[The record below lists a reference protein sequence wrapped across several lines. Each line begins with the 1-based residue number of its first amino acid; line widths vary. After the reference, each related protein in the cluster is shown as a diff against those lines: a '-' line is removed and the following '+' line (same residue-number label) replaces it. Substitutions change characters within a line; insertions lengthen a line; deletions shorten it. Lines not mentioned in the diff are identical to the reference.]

1 MLKSVEEVATEL
13 GVSKTAIYNKLKL
26 DEYKDMVI
34 KKQGRS
40 MINEQLFNFIKENL
54 KFKNV
59 VDEDKK
65 EDKKDETIVK
75 LNDVAVNCLVEQLK
89 EKDKQI
95 QELHRLIE
103 NSQILLKQEQKNCES
118 QMQLEEHFK
127 EVDKKLEA
135 LKDKMEHKRE
145 KKRFSFFKRK
155 K

>member
-40 MINEQLFNFIKENL
+40 MINEQLFKFIKENL

-59 VDEDKK
+59 VDEENKEIPVIDEDKK

-103 NSQILLKQEQKNCES
+103 NSQIL
-118 QMQLEEHFK
+118 
-127 EVDKKLEA
+127 
-135 LKDKMEHKRE
+135 
-145 KKRFSFFKRK
+145 
-155 K
+155 